1 MIKIMFLSFNTKI
14 LMDYDH
20 CRILLHIKLLLFAIV
35 CHNQDV
41 KRHPIKYS
49 VRVTVYNATFNNIS
63 GISWWSVF
71 LVEEIGVPGGNNR
84 LAASHW

>member
-1 MIKIMFLSFNTKI
+1 
-14 LMDYDH
+14 MDYDH

-63 GISWWSVF
+63 GISW
-71 LVEEIGVPGGNNR
+71 
-84 LAASHW
+84 